1 MNFDKFKTFHK
12 IALTGSFT
20 KAARKLHLTQSA
32 VSQQV
37 RSLEDTLGVALIDRS
52 NKRVRLTSEGKIL
65 LSYTERYFDLYDEMI
80 SLFELQQ
87 TLKKGKITI
96 GSTRVLGTYFLPRI
110 IGTFNSQYPDIEI
123 DLRLGNSHHILNL
136 TLRAIII

>member
-1 MNFDKFKTFHK
+1 MNLDKLKTFHK

-32 VSQQV
+32 VSQQI
-37 RSLEDTLGVALIDRS
+37 RSLEDTLGITLIDRS

-65 LSYTERYFDLYDEMI
+65 LSYTERLFDLYDEMV

-87 TLKKGKITI
+87 TLQKGKITI
-96 GSTRVLGTYFLPRI
+96 GSTRVLGTYFLPRL
-110 IGTFNSQYPDIEI
+110 IGTFKEPPLETPIA
-123 DLRLGNSHHILNL
+123 L
-136 TLRAIII
+136 TI